1 MLEGVVP
8 YPPDFQEAY
17 REKGYWEDRSLRD
30 ELQPCLEKFAERV
43 AVIDETGRYTYGEL
57 DRLSTDLALNL
68 VELGLKPL
76 DRVVVQLPNVR
87 EFAVL
92 YVALQKAGCIP
103 IAALVTH
110 RFAEI
115 GQFVAL
121 SGARACVIPD
131 VIRGFDYRE
140 MAARVRAENDR
151 LEHLIVMGEATGDSL
166 SLHELIE
173 RPPALGRDAL
183 DAIPIDPSDPA
194 VFQLSGGTTGIPK
207 LIPRTHNDYAYNSKQ
222 AARETEVTPD
232 SRLLIVLPIAHNL
245 PLACPGLQGYLLNG
259 AAVVLSTSARA
270 PDAFAMIE
278 KHRVTH
284 VIGVPAL
291 HIGWINDPAAADR
304 DLSSVRMIGSGGQR
318 LQPEVKRR
326 MREVYPNAF
335 VQENFG
341 MAEGTL
347 MFVKRTDSEDAQLET
362 VGQPM
367 CPDDEVML
375 LDEEDNVVPFGEV
388 GEFCVRG
395 PYTLRGYFAADEH
408 NARAFTNDG
417 FYRSG
422 DLLRQHPSGNYMVEG
437 RIKDLINR
445 GGEKISA
452 EEIENLIL
460 MHPAVRNVACVPMPD
475 ARLGER
481 MCAFLILHPG
491 RDISLEALVAFL
503 ETREIARFKLPER
516 IETVD
521 SFPVS
526 AFGKVSKKT
535 LVETISAKLA
545 QESES

>member
-8 YPPDFQEAY
+8 YPPEFQRKY
-17 REKGYWEDRSLRD
+17 RDQGYWEDRSLRD
-30 ELQPCLEKFAERV
+30 ELQPCLEKFAERA
-43 AVIDETGRYTYGEL
+43 AVIDETGQYSYGEL
-57 DRLSTDLALNL
+57 DRLSTNLALNL
-68 VELGLKPL
+68 VALGLEPL
-76 DRVVVQLPNVR
+76 DRVVIQLPNVR
-87 EFAVL
+87 EFAVV

-103 IAALVTH
+103 IAALITH

-115 GQFVAL
+115 SQFVAL
-121 SGARACVIPD
+121 SGATACVIPD
-131 VIRGFDYRE
+131 AVRGFDYRE
-140 MAARVRAENDR
+140 MAERVRTENGHLR
-151 LEHLIVMGEATGDSL
+151 HLIVMGEATGDSL
-166 SLHELIE
+166 SLRKLMD
-173 RPPALGRDAL
+173 RPTTPGPDAL
-183 DAIPIDPSDPA
+183 ASIEIDPTDPA

-259 AAVVLSTSARA
+259 AAVVLSGSARA
-270 PDAFAMIE
+270 PNAFGMIE
-278 KHRVTH
+278 KHGVTH

-291 HIGWINDPAAADR
+291 HIGWINDPAVGDF

-460 MHPAVRNVACVPMPD
+460 MHPSVRNVACVPMPD
-475 ARLGER
+475 PRLGER
-481 MCAFLILHPG
+481 MCAYLILHPEHG
-491 RDISLEALVAFL
+491 IALEELVQFLEA
-503 ETREIARFKLPER
+503 REIARFKLPER
-516 IETVD
+516 IEIVD
-521 SFPVS
+521 GFPVS

-545 QESES
+545 EEAGK